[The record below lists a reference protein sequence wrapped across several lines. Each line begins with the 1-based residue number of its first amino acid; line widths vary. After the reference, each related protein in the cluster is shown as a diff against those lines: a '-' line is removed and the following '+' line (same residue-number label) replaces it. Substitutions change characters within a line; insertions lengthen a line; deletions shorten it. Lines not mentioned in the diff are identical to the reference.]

1 MEDPVRKSIKE
12 VDENT
17 WLIGALILHHYRGYS
32 DIATWYNQGDS
43 WSYTLSDALNPS
55 PPSVPFPAD
64 HPTIVLVYDVGGN
77 SAVWPLG
84 NSSFCKVEL
93 RVKNLG

>member
-1 MEDPVRKSIKE
+1 M

-17 WLIGALILHHYRGYS
+17 WLIGALILDHYRGYS

-43 WSYTLSDALNPS
+43 WSYTLSDALNLS

-64 HPTIVLVYDVGGN
+64 HPTIVEVYD
-77 SAVWPLG
+77 ALG
-84 NSSFCKVEL
+84 NSYFCKIGL
-93 RVKNLG
+93 